1 METTEKIIEYIEGT
15 NGVIYYFEEE
25 EEKEGKNKEE
35 LENIAIENFY
45 NVCNIIKKMD
55 EKPITFFTNRKEVE
69 LNGFNI
75 HRLIA
80 PEAIEINC
88 IDNCIREIIAP
99 KAIKIDCRFNPID
112 KIEAPNCKEID
123 IKITTIG
130 SREFLQKKEDFHLS
144 KDCKIIGTDKDFYK
158 DNYYAFL
165 KNRQGIKIA
174 FPVRFDGVLEIK
186 EEFIPTQQTYR
197 SVLQT
202 YTLETDAKYINIKD
216 CFLVEEIHAPNA
228 INIDFRGTSVN
239 KIDLPK
245 AQIVWADNTPLQDL
259 NAPES
264 LSVTCDNSFISK
276 LDLPKAE
283 NIRCKNCKN
292 LKEIHAPNCT
302 KIDFSESMLEE
313 GYVYLKH
320 THKGNNK

>member
-55 EKPITFFTNRKEVE
+55 EKPITFFT
-69 LNGFNI
+69 
-75 HRLIA
+75 
-80 PEAIEINC
+80 
-88 IDNCIREIIAP
+88 IIAP

-144 KDCKIIGTDKDFYK
+144 KDCKIIGADKDFYK